1 MVKSTTTGTQPTR
14 KLGPSGQKLWTAITS
29 EYSIADA
36 GGVEMLVQAC
46 RALDR
51 AEACREQIDRDGE
64 VVATKNGP
72 REHPLLKP
80 ELARPRVSVRTL
92 AASRSGRGAGP
103 AHRSATQGMTDAH
116 ETNADKTSAAAA
128 NHTGGRRV
136 FCQGRLACLAP
147 SARSQTLGG
156 QSTRRYDAGA
166 AGEWMNDEQQPGG
179 LEGGL

>member
-1 MVKSTTTGTQPTR
+1 MPTPKLRVVKSTTTGTQPTR

-80 ELARPRVSVRTL
+80 ELACRAFSVRTL
-92 AASRSGRGAGP
+92 QRLGLDVEPVRPIGRPPRA
-103 AHRSATQGMTDAH
+103 
-116 ETNADKTSAAAA
+116 
-128 NHTGGRRV
+128 
-136 FCQGRLACLAP
+136 
-147 SARSQTLGG
+147 
-156 QSTRRYDAGA
+156 
-166 AGEWMNDEQQPGG
+166 
-179 LEGGL
+179 